1 MTQTTVSPARR
12 AETAAQLRRGRIL
25 RTVRSI
31 LRHLLLALLAAIW
44 LVPILWLLVTSFSTD
59 RGINVR
65 QFFPASYTLRNYVNI
80 LFHPDSVAQFPR
92 WFTNTLVV
100 ACFNCVISTCFVL
113 MVAYALSCCRFKG
126 RKLIQNLSVSVN
138 LFPGV
143 LAMIAVYFVLKYLN
157 LTNSYAGLIMV
168 YAGSSGL
175 GYLICK
181 GFFDTIPISLREAAK
196 LDGASDARV
205 FFQVV
210 LPMSKPILVYTIISS
225 FMVPWTD
232 FVMAK
237 MILNSGVSADWTVAI
252 GLYNML
258 QKTLI
263 NNYFA
268 LFCAGGVLVSIPI
281 SILLGLMC
289 GVLLNRAKGREMI
302 TSYIISFFVNGVYML
317 VVLYMMGPIIPIA
330 HNTLKLPRGYGIR
343 NTVSLLPMRQTIDNA
358 LAIYVGGVKIPV
370 LTLIIIAVACLFIV
384 WFRKTKLGQDMR
396 AVGQDMEVAR
406 DAGINVE
413 RTRIISMVISTVFAG
428 FGMIIYLQN
437 LGNFPTYSAHT
448 NVGMFCIAALLVGGA
463 SVEKASIGNVFLGV
477 ILFHTMFIVAPR
489 TGMVITGDSMIGE
502 YFRVFISYG
511 VITVALIMYET
522 KKRKSQSLMGQMLAQ
537 AQKDEEEGKTA

>member
-168 YAGSSGL
+168 YAG
-175 GYLICK
+175 
-181 GFFDTIPISLREAAK
+181 FFDTIPISLREAAK

-281 SILLGLMC
+281 SILFVIMQKFYVEG
-289 GVLLNRAKGREMI
+289 I
-302 TSYIISFFVNGVYML
+302 TS
-317 VVLYMMGPIIPIA
+317 
-330 HNTLKLPRGYGIR
+330 
-343 NTVSLLPMRQTIDNA
+343 
-358 LAIYVGGVKIPV
+358 
-370 LTLIIIAVACLFIV
+370 
-384 WFRKTKLGQDMR
+384 
-396 AVGQDMEVAR
+396 
-406 DAGINVE
+406 
-413 RTRIISMVISTVFAG
+413 
-428 FGMIIYLQN
+428 
-437 LGNFPTYSAHT
+437 
-448 NVGMFCIAALLVGGA
+448 GA
-463 SVEKASIGNVFLGV
+463 DKG
-477 ILFHTMFIVAPR
+477 
-489 TGMVITGDSMIGE
+489 
-502 YFRVFISYG
+502 
-511 VITVALIMYET
+511 
-522 KKRKSQSLMGQMLAQ
+522 
-537 AQKDEEEGKTA
+537 

>member
-1 MTQTTVSPARR
+1 MTQATVSTTRS
-12 AETAAQLRRGRIL
+12 AEVQAQLRRGRISK
-25 RTVRSI
+25 TIRSI
-31 LRHLLLALLAAIW
+31 IRHLILTLLAAIW

-59 RGINVR
+59 RGINFR
-65 QFFPASYTLRNYVNI
+65 RFFPAGYTLDNYINI
-80 LFHPDSVAQFPR
+80 LFHSDSVAQFPR
-92 WFTNTLVV
+92 WFMNTLIV

-126 RKLIQNLSVSVN
+126 RKLLQNLSVIVN

-181 GFFDTIPISLREAAK
+181 GFFDTIPVSLREAAK

-281 SILLGLMC
+281 SILFVIMQKFYVEG
-289 GVLLNRAKGREMI
+289 I
-302 TSYIISFFVNGVYML
+302 TS
-317 VVLYMMGPIIPIA
+317 
-330 HNTLKLPRGYGIR
+330 
-343 NTVSLLPMRQTIDNA
+343 
-358 LAIYVGGVKIPV
+358 
-370 LTLIIIAVACLFIV
+370 
-384 WFRKTKLGQDMR
+384 
-396 AVGQDMEVAR
+396 
-406 DAGINVE
+406 
-413 RTRIISMVISTVFAG
+413 
-428 FGMIIYLQN
+428 
-437 LGNFPTYSAHT
+437 
-448 NVGMFCIAALLVGGA
+448 GA
-463 SVEKASIGNVFLGV
+463 DKG
-477 ILFHTMFIVAPR
+477 
-489 TGMVITGDSMIGE
+489 
-502 YFRVFISYG
+502 
-511 VITVALIMYET
+511 
-522 KKRKSQSLMGQMLAQ
+522 
-537 AQKDEEEGKTA
+537 

>member
-210 LPMSKPILVYTIISS
+210 LPMSKRLYHHQLFYGSMDRFRDGKNDPEFGRLCRL
-225 FMVPWTD
+225 D
-232 FVMAK
+232 
-237 MILNSGVSADWTVAI
+237 SG
-252 GLYNML
+252 Y
-258 QKTLI
+258 
-263 NNYFA
+263 
-268 LFCAGGVLVSIPI
+268 
-281 SILLGLMC
+281 
-289 GVLLNRAKGREMI
+289 R
-302 TSYIISFFVNGVYML
+302 
-317 VVLYMMGPIIPIA
+317 
-330 HNTLKLPRGYGIR
+330 
-343 NTVSLLPMRQTIDNA
+343 
-358 LAIYVGGVKIPV
+358 
-370 LTLIIIAVACLFIV
+370 
-384 WFRKTKLGQDMR
+384 
-396 AVGQDMEVAR
+396 
-406 DAGINVE
+406 
-413 RTRIISMVISTVFAG
+413 
-428 FGMIIYLQN
+428 
-437 LGNFPTYSAHT
+437 
-448 NVGMFCIAALLVGGA
+448 
-463 SVEKASIGNVFLGV
+463 SV
-477 ILFHTMFIVAPR
+477 
-489 TGMVITGDSMIGE
+489 
-502 YFRVFISYG
+502 
-511 VITVALIMYET
+511 
-522 KKRKSQSLMGQMLAQ
+522 
-537 AQKDEEEGKTA
+537 